1 MLVSKQDSAITSSLL
16 QISIDTQRVKY
27 EANDE

>member
-16 QISIDTQRVKY
+16 QISIDTQGVKY

>member
-1 MLVSKQDSAITSSLL
+1 MLVFNEDSAITSSLL
-16 QISIDTQRVKY
+16 QINIGMQRVKY